1 MSQNEGTLLIVD
13 DERSIRHSLRTILSA
28 LGFEVLEAARGE
40 EALALVRTT
49 HADAVLLDIDMP
61 GMGGIAACREIR
73 RTSPSTP
80 ILMLTVLGSE
90 DNKVEALD
98 AGADDYVTKP
108 FQLRELTARIRA
120 SIRRTRIAGDR
131 DAVLRVGAISLD
143 SVRHEVTKNGRRLH
157 MTPKQFELLQYLMEH
172 SGGAIA
178 HGRLLRSVWGPEYGE
193 ELEYLRTYIRQ
204 LRLKIEDDPAN
215 PKYLI
220 TDSHFGYRFEEPE
233 VEDTTL
239 ECVEAR
245 RSR

>member
-1 MSQNEGTLLIVD
+1 MSHNEGTLLIVD

-49 HADAVLLDIDMP
+49 RVDAVLLDIDMP

-73 RTSPSTP
+73 RISPSMP
-80 ILMLTVLGSE
+80 ILMLTVHGSE
-90 DNKVEALD
+90 DHKVEALD

-120 SIRRTRIAGDR
+120 SIRRTRSAGDR
-131 DAVLRVGAISLD
+131 DAVLHVGAISLD
-143 SVRHEVTKNGRRLH
+143 PSRHEVTKNGRRLH
-157 MTPKQFELLQYLMEH
+157 VTPKQFELLQYLLEH
-172 SGGAIA
+172 AGGAIP

-215 PKYLI
+215 PRYLI

-233 VEDTTL
+233 VGIEPQN
-239 ECVEAR
+239 A
-245 RSR
+245 